1 VCKCQIVYSHHAN
14 PIFGTP
20 NERSVSEYDIKKSL
34 HKLNKIPDK
43 KKFYL
48 KDNTEK
54 FVIVARQVKKNCVC
68 VITVITNLNKS
79 INFSDGSPVLE
90 VS

>member
-1 VCKCQIVYSHHAN
+1 MCKCQIIYSQHAN

-20 NERSVSEYDIKKSL
+20 NERHVSEYDIKKSI
-34 HKLNKIPDK
+34 HKLNKIPSK
-43 KKFYL
+43 EKFYL
-48 KDNTEK
+48 KDNSEK

-79 INFSDGSPVLE
+79 INFSDGSPILE